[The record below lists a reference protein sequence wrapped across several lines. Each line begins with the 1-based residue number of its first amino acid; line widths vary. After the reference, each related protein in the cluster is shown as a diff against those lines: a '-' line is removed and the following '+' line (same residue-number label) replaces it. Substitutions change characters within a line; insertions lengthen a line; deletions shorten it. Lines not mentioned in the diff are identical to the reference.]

1 MFRSSSG
8 SFVPAALRIG
18 RIAALGALCVCVCA
32 GSRTV
37 LAQDPP
43 PDAAAAAQSGS
54 ARLETVSIT
63 GSQRFKSDQIA
74 AAIGMKTGAM
84 ISRDDLQGDA
94 DKLAALGVF
103 NSVKF
108 KFSSERGGVRVYYEV
123 TDGPGIPVVFDN
135 FPWVSDD
142 DLSAAIKASGALYDG
157 TAPAKGTVLDPIAD
171 AIEKALD
178 AHGIHARVSHTLVN
192 DAATNQ
198 PVQQFRA
205 DDVSLT
211 AGSIHFTDDLAAK
224 DPGVQD
230 RVPDLIDKP
239 YSRTALEL
247 FVFEQVRPLYLN
259 RAYLRVA
266 FPPPSAKLP
275 AGNTNP
281 LDAKLDVTL
290 AIVPGAQYKWSGVAW
305 TGNNAVKSDELDK
318 LVNLKPGDPV
328 DGEKTGAINQR
339 VESLYHSRG
348 YLDFKLDLKPQ
359 YDEQAA
365 RVSYTAAVSEGPQ
378 YKMGKLVLTG
388 LSTEGER
395 RIRGGWSVPAGAMF
409 DESLYQEFLDH
420 GIKQAFVGLP
430 VHYEHVGHFLEQDP
444 QSGTVNVLLDF
455 Q

>member
-1 MFRSSSG
+1 MFRSSSR
-8 SFVPAALRIG
+8 SFVPVASRIG
-18 RIAALGALCVCVCA
+18 CIGTLIAVGICVSAGARAV
-32 GSRTV
+32 R
-37 LAQDPP
+37 AQDAP
-43 PDAAAAAQSGS
+43 AAAGPQSGS
-54 ARLETVSIT
+54 ARLGAVSIT
-63 GSQRFKSDQIA
+63 GSQRFNSDQIA
-74 AAIGMKTGAM
+74 AAIGMKPGMM
-84 ISRDDLQGDA
+84 ISRDDLQAGA

-108 KFSSERGGVRVYYEV
+108 KFSSAPAGVRVYYEV
-123 TDGPGIPVVFDN
+123 TDGPGVPVVFDN

-142 DLSAAIKASGALYDG
+142 DLNAAIKASGALYDG

-178 AHGIHARVSHTLVN
+178 AHGIHARVSHNLVS

-211 AGSIHFTDDLAAK
+211 IGSIHFTDDLATK
-224 DPGVQD
+224 DTGVQD
-230 RVPDLIDKP
+230 RVPDLTDKP

-247 FVFEQVRPLYLN
+247 FVFEQIRPLYLN
-259 RAYLRVA
+259 RAYLRAA
-266 FPPPSAKLP
+266 FPAPTAALP
-275 AGNTNP
+275 AGNANP
-281 LDAKLDVTL
+281 LDAKLDVT
-290 AIVPGAQYKWSGVAW
+290 ITIIPGAQYKWSGIAW
-305 TGNNAVKSDELDK
+305 TRNNAIKSDELDK
-318 LVNLKPGDPV
+318 LVDLKPGDPV
-328 DGEKTGAINQR
+328 DGVKTGAINQR
-339 VESLYHSRG
+339 VESLYLSRG

-378 YKMGKLVLTG
+378 YRMGKLVLTG

-395 RIRGGWSVPAGAMF
+395 RIRGGWTVPGGAVF
-409 DESLYQEFLDH
+409 DESVYQEFLDH

-430 VHYEHVGHFLEQDP
+430 VHYDHVGHFLEQDP
-444 QSGTVNVLLDF
+444 QAATVNVLLDF

>member
-1 MFRSSSG
+1 MLGSSSG
-8 SFVPAALRIG
+8 SFAPVALRIG
-18 RIAALGALCVCVCA
+18 RLSALIAVSVCVGGGA
-32 GSRTV
+32 RSV
-37 LAQDPP
+37 YAQDAP
-43 PDAAAAAQSGS
+43 AAAAAGAQAGS
-54 ARLETVSIT
+54 ARLSTVSIT
-63 GSQRFKSDQIA
+63 GSSRFSSDQIA
-74 AAIGMKTGAM
+74 AAIGMKPGMM
-84 ISRDDLQGDA
+84 ISRDDLQAGA

-108 KFSSERGGVRVYYEV
+108 KFSSAPQGVRVYYEV
-123 TDGPGIPVVFDN
+123 TDAPGIPVVFDN
-135 FPWVSDD
+135 FPWVTDE
-142 DLSAAIKASGALYDG
+142 DLSAAIKASGALFDG

-171 AIEKALD
+171 AIEKGLD
-178 AHGIHARVSHTLVN
+178 AHGIHARVSHNLVN

-211 AGSIHFTDDLAAK
+211 IGSIRFTDDLATK
-224 DPGVQD
+224 DTGVQD

-247 FVFEQVRPLYLN
+247 FIFEQIRPLYLN
-259 RAYLRVA
+259 RAYLRVT
-266 FPPPSAKLP
+266 FPPPTAKLP

-281 LDAKLDVTL
+281 LEAKLDVTI
-290 AIVPGAQYKWSGVAW
+290 AIVPGAQYKWSGIAW
-305 TGNNAVKSDELDK
+305 SGNAAIKADELDK
-318 LVNLKPGDPV
+318 LVDLKPGDPV
-328 DGEKTGAINQR
+328 DGVKTGAISQR
-339 VESLYHSRG
+339 VESIYRSRG

-365 RVSYTAAVSEGPQ
+365 RVSYTAAVVEGPQ

-395 RIRGGWSVPAGAMF
+395 RIRGSWTVPAGAVF
-409 DESLYQEFLDH
+409 DESVYQEFLDH

-444 QSGTVNVLLDF
+444 QAATVNVLLDF